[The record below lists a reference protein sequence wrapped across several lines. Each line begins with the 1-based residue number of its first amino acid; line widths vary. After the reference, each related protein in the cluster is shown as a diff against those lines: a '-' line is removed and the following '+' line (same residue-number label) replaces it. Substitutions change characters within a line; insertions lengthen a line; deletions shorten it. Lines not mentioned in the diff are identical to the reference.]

1 MKIKRL
7 LARAKL
13 GFFDSVLDMAAWINR
28 LGSEE
33 RRNPYRCPLC
43 GSTDIHILAWIAP
56 NRGGRYVEDRID
68 ADYDQDWC
76 QRCGKYIGARPTGE
90 LLNEANEW
98 WMGSEFIKMERI
110 TGHSQYDFDPEDG
123 YQAFIDAC
131 NEWWNDKTIEE
142 KIRIHL
148 ENS

>member
-13 GFFDSVLDMAAWINR
+13 GFFDSVLDLAAWINR

-56 NRGGRYVEDRID
+56 NRGGRYVEDRTD

-76 QRCGKYIGARPTGE
+76 QRCEKYIGARPTDE
-90 LLNEANEW
+90 LLNDAYEW
-98 WMGSEFIKMERI
+98 WKGSEFIKMELI
-110 TGHSQYDFDPEDG
+110 TGYSQYDFDPEEG
-123 YQAFIDAC
+123 YQAFIDVC

-142 KIRIHL
+142 KISIHL
-148 ENS
+148 ANS